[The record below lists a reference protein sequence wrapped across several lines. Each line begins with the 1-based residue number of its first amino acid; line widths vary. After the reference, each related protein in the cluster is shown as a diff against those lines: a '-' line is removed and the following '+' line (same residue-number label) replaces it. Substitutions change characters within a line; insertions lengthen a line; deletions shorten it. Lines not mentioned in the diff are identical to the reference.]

1 MTGPVFF
8 TEEVSNSKVAAI
20 YPSNATARQQ
30 AERVK
35 AALGLSDRQ
44 VQVLTPGDRRVGRKL
59 EPETHG
65 IFRTMIWAH
74 AKLGAIGLVVGLVL
88 YFVLRAADVAFV
100 TQSPML
106 SLLML
111 VVYGG
116 VAGLMLGGL
125 VTLRPDHDPYVMKV
139 TVPRRADDP
148 QQRGTLHDRVVP
160 PSHVLGELGP
170 RVRGV
175 PQPVCP
181 Q

>member
-74 AKLGAIGLVVGLVL
+74 AKLGAIGLVVGVVL

-100 TQSPML
+100 TQSPLL

-139 TVPRRADDP
+139 MSALKEGDSAVIVHALSAEQKRSAQEFLEARAADTTS
-148 QQRGTLHDRVVP
+148 TL
-160 PSHVLGELGP
+160 
-170 RVRGV
+170 
-175 PQPVCP
+175 
-181 Q
+181 